1 MFHTLRF
8 ETIPNE
14 PRLTHVTME
23 AIAQAQPNIALVKY
37 WGKREVDRNI
47 PAVPSLSITLDSL
60 WTRTKVAFDP
70 KLRADDVSVNGRRDA
85 SQSSRVT
92 ALLDTCRRRAGVGLH
107 AHVDSKTNFPI
118 GAGLASS
125 ASGFAA
131 LAAATVGALAIEI
144 DAVELSALAR
154 RASGSAARSVFGGFV
169 EMPDALNGNVTAQP
183 LLSATDW
190 PLRVIIALTSEQPK
204 PTGSSDGM
212 RHSAETSDY
221 YAAWVDSAGRD
232 FMTARDAIME
242 RNFATLAE
250 VSEHSC
256 LKMHAVMMSS
266 NPPLVYWNGATIDCI
281 HTIRRL
287 RNDGIP
293 AFFTVDAGPQVKAV
307 CLPECADMVH
317 AALQKVN
324 GVRQLYTSNL
334 GPGVRIM
341 ESMQ

>member
-1 MFHTLRF
+1 
-8 ETIPNE
+8 
-14 PRLTHVTME
+14 ME

-37 WGKREVDRNI
+37 WGKREVDRNV

-60 WTRTKVAFDP
+60 WTRTQVAFDP
-70 KLRADDVSVNGRRDA
+70 KLGADDVSINGRRDA
-85 SQSSRVT
+85 SQSARVS
-92 ALLDTCRRRAGVGLH
+92 ALLDTCRKWAGVALH

-131 LAAATVGALAIEI
+131 LAAAAVSALEIEI
-144 DAVELSALAR
+144 DANELSALAR
-154 RASGSAARSVFGGFV
+154 RASGSAARSIFGGFV
-169 EMPDALNGNVTAQP
+169 EMPDTVSGAVTAQP
-183 LLSATDW
+183 LLAASDW
-190 PLRVIIALTSEQPK
+190 PLQVIIALTSEQPK

-221 YAAWVDSAGRD
+221 YDAWVDSAGRD
-232 FMTARDAIME
+232 FTTARDAVIK
-242 RNFATLAE
+242 RDFATLAE

-256 LKMHAVMMSS
+256 MKMHAVMMSS
-266 NPPLVYWNGATIDCI
+266 NPPLIYWNGATVDCI

-287 RNDGIP
+287 RDDGIP
-293 AFFTVDAGPQVKAV
+293 TFFTVDAGPQVKAV
-307 CLPECADMVH
+307 CLPEYADVVR
-317 AALQKVN
+317 AALRKVS
-324 GVRQLYTSNL
+324 GVTRLYTSNL

>member
-1 MFHTLRF
+1 
-8 ETIPNE
+8 
-14 PRLTHVTME
+14 ME

-37 WGKREVDRNI
+37 WGKREADRNI

-60 WTRTKVAFDP
+60 WTRTQVAFDP
-70 KLRADDVSVNGRRDA
+70 KLGADDVSINGRRDA
-85 SQSSRVT
+85 SQSARVST
-92 ALLDTCRRRAGVGLH
+92 LLDTCRKWAGVALH

-131 LAAATVGALAIEI
+131 LAAATVHALEIEI

-154 RASGSAARSVFGGFV
+154 RASGSAARSIFGGFV
-169 EMPDALNGNVTAQP
+169 EMPDTVRGAVTAQP
-183 LLSATDW
+183 LLPASDW
-190 PLRVIIALTSEQPK
+190 PLQVIIALTSGQPK

-221 YAAWVDSAGRD
+221 YDAWVKSAGRD
-232 FMTARDAIME
+232 FTTARDAVIK
-242 RNFATLAE
+242 RDFTTLAE

-256 LKMHAVMMSS
+256 MKMHAVMMSS

-287 RNDGIP
+287 RDDGIP
-293 AFFTVDAGPQVKAV
+293 TFFTVDAGPQVKAV
-307 CLPECADMVH
+307 CLPECADVVR
-317 AALQKVN
+317 AALRKIS
-324 GVRQLYTSNL
+324 GVTQLYTSNL